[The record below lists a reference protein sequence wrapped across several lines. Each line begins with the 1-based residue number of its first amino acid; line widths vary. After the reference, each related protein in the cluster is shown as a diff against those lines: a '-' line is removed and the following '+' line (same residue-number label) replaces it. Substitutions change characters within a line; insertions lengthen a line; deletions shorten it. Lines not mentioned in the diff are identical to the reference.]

1 MSGVGLNVGDLP
13 AKQVYVGSTPVT
25 AVYVGAQKVWPT
37 IEVYEVSFSGE
48 YGSGK
53 LVPLVS
59 VTVPAGEVW
68 DVRVQGQFTQTTT
81 WSANHPEIRIGPAIS
96 RKYAQGEVVDFSGTV
111 SSSDSTIAAIVN
123 RNRENDATDFV
134 GTVTIEK

>member
-1 MSGVGLNVGDLP
+1 MGLHVGNMPV
-13 AKQVYVGSTPVT
+13 KEVYVGSTPVT
-25 AVYVGAQKVWPT
+25 AVYVGAEKVWPT

-59 VTVPAGEVW
+59 VTIPAGEVW
-68 DVRVQGQFTQTTT
+68 VVRVQGAFTRATTFV
-81 WSANHPEIRIGPAIS
+81 SLQPQIRIGTATS
-96 RKYAQGEVVDFSGTV
+96 KAYAQNEAVDFSGTV
-111 SSSDSTIAAIVN
+111 SSLDSTIAAVMN
-123 RNRENDATDFV
+123 RSNKGDSTDFV